1 MRTSTLG
8 LALAACVLAA
18 NALAQDVHPR
28 ELRDREFSEGAQL
41 KPDLARGE
49 DLFSTCAACH
59 GADGR
64 GTPDGEIP
72 AIAGQHGSVLLK
84 QIADFR
90 YDQRWNERMQHFTD
104 RHVLPDAQAVTDVA
118 AYAMSLPRFPRTSTG
133 IGDGTAL
140 NEGAKVYFRQCE
152 GCHGPLGE
160 GDLLRRRPR
169 LAGQHYAYLLRQL
182 EETAGGLRPGMDDAH
197 VARLR
202 KLSVEQRRGVADYL
216 SRLSPDLSSLGHR

>member
-90 YDQRWNERMQHFTD
+90 YDQRWNERM
-104 RHVLPDAQAVTDVA
+104 
-118 AYAMSLPRFPRTSTG
+118 
-133 IGDGTAL
+133 
-140 NEGAKVYFRQCE
+140 
-152 GCHGPLGE
+152 
-160 GDLLRRRPR
+160 
-169 LAGQHYAYLLRQL
+169 
-182 EETAGGLRPGMDDAH
+182 
-197 VARLR
+197 
-202 KLSVEQRRGVADYL
+202 
-216 SRLSPDLSSLGHR
+216 

>member
-1 MRTSTLG
+1 MDLG
-8 LALAACVLAA
+8 LENKVAIVTGGSKGIGFAA
-18 NALAQDVHPR
+18 
-28 ELRDREFSEGAQL
+28 
-41 KPDLARGE
+41 
-49 DLFSTCAACH
+49 
-59 GADGR
+59 
-64 GTPDGEIP
+64 
-72 AIAGQHGSVLLK
+72 
-84 QIADFR
+84 
-90 YDQRWNERMQHFTD
+90 
-104 RHVLPDAQAVTDVA
+104 
-118 AYAMSLPRFPRTSTG
+118 AMSL
-133 IGDGTAL
+133 L

-216 SRLSPDLSSLGHR
+216 SRLSPDLNSLGHR